1 MLHQID
7 RQLGR
12 LAGLFAV
19 AGSLGIVILL
29 GVTVVAVFWRYML
42 NAPIFGIEDISIV
55 TLTLVAAGS
64 VAYGARHGA
73 HVAINLI
80 SGLFGRRILRVTD
93 AIMRA
98 LVAAICLLS
107 AYALVIKACGI
118 EKACI
123 TSNLSLEHQP
133 YFYVLAAAMALIG
146 LNALVQLLIGLR
158 NWNEAKDPYEVAE

>member
-19 AGSLGIVILL
+19 VGSLGIVILL

-80 SGLFGRRILRVTD
+80 SGLTQCCAIWSMFKPFPPPATTVPTALLFGNI
-93 AIMRA
+93 
-98 LVAAICLLS
+98 
-107 AYALVIKACGI
+107 
-118 EKACI
+118 
-123 TSNLSLEHQP
+123 
-133 YFYVLAAAMALIG
+133 LAALTDSGRGRCA
-146 LNALVQLLIGLR
+146 
-158 NWNEAKDPYEVAE
+158 

>member
-73 HVAINLI
+73 HVAINVI
-80 SGLFGRRILRVTD
+80 SGLFGRRVLRVTD

-98 LVAAICLLS
+98 LVAGICLLS
-107 AYALVIKACGI
+107 AYALVVKACGI

-146 LNALVQLLIGLR
+146 LNALVQLLIGLLY
-158 NWNEAKDPYEVAE
+158 WSEAKDPYEVAE